1 MRNRL
6 STRLDKI
13 EQRVAPEK
21 PYICRQ
27 LIKGQDPEPEEVL
40 DQMVADGEITEDQR
54 DDVKFIIMHIVDP
67 EERMKQLG
75 HTFE

>member
-6 STRLDKI
+6 ITRLDKI

-27 LIKGQDPEPEEVL
+27 LIEGQDPEPEEVL

-54 DDVKFIIMHIVDP
+54 DDVLFIIIHIVDP
-67 EERMKQLG
+67 EERMKELG
-75 HTFE
+75 VDV